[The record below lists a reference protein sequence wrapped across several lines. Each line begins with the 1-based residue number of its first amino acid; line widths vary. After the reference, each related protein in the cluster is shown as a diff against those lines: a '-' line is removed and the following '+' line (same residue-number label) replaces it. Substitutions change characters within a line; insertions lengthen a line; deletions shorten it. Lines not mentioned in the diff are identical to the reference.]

1 MKKRY
6 LVLAA
11 AAATAL
17 AAGGIVMLAQP
28 QQDGPPQAPMTFFVT
43 STNNTGNL
51 GGLAGADALC
61 LRLAQ
66 AAGSPENRTWHA
78 YLSTQATDD
87 QPAVNAR
94 DRIGT
99 GPWHNANGV
108 MIASNVAN
116 LHGDIERDRN
126 YLFGETAI
134 DEEGE
139 TIPGRIRPEGVQ
151 NSHDI
156 MTGSNSLGYALPP
169 GEDRTCRNWTYDGED
184 GSVMLGH
191 HDRSGGN
198 DTSWNMAHAS
208 RGCTNPLLN
217 STGGNGKIYCFAID

>member
-1 MKKRY
+1 MNKRY
-6 LVLAA
+6 FVLAA

-17 AAGGIVMLAQP
+17 AAGGVVMLVQSA
-28 QQDGPPQAPMTFFVT
+28 QQDEPQAPMTFFVT
-43 STNNTGNL
+43 SSNNTGNL
-51 GGLAGADALC
+51 GGLTGADALC
-61 LRLAQ
+61 QNLAA
-66 AAGSPENRTWHA
+66 AAGAGDNTWHA
-78 YLSTQATDD
+78 YLSTQGEG
-87 QPAVNAR
+87 AVNAR

-126 YLFGETAI
+126 YLFVDTALDERGEPI
-134 DEEGE
+134 
-139 TIPGRIRPEGVQ
+139 IGRNRPEGVQ

-208 RGCTNPLLN
+208 RGCSTSLFN
-217 STGGNGKIYCFAID
+217 STGGNGKIYCFASN